1 MSVLLL
7 VGGVFAFTQVATWKV
22 AKDYNIEFSAK
33 GVDGIF
39 KTFTATINFDEA
51 KLAASK
57 FVMTIDVNSINTG
70 NGLQNKHAT
79 GEEWF
84 NAEKYPDIRFTS
96 SSFEKTASGYSVKG
110 KLQVK
115 AVTKEVAIPFTFSKS
130 GNKGKFVATF
140 TIDRS
145 AYNVGKSG
153 GDVGNTIKITATIPV
168 TK

>member
-7 VGGVFAFTQVATWKV
+7 IGGVFAFIQVPAWKV

-33 GVDGIF
+33 GVDGVF
-39 KTFTATINFDEA
+39 KTFTATISFDEA
-51 KLAASK
+51 KLAASR

-70 NGLQNKHAT
+70 NGLQNKHAVSD
-79 GEEWF
+79 EWF
-84 NAEKYPDIRFTS
+84 DAEKYPNIRFTS

-115 AVTKEVAIPFTFSKS
+115 DVTKEVTIPFTFSKS
-130 GNKGKFVATF
+130 GSKGKFAATF
-140 TIDRS
+140 SIDRF

-153 GDVGNTIKITATIPV
+153 GDVENNIKITATIPV